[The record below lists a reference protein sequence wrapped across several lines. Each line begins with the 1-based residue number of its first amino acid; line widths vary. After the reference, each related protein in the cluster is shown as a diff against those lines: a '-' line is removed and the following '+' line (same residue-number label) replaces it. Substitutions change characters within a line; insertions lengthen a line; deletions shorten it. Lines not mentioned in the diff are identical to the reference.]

1 MYQRILVP
9 LDRSENSQIV
19 LDEVKKMAATT
30 DARVCLVKIV
40 DTTQFADGPDEL
52 LHELLLKDDER
63 MHEARREALRQYL
76 QNSSAILTAA
86 GIQTETR
93 LVEKYGEGIAHAI
106 LQEADEWQADLLI
119 MGTHGRSGLFHLL
132 MGSVAEGV
140 IRHAKTPVLLVKL
153 PPDE

>member
-9 LDRSENSQIV
+9 IDRSENSQVV
-19 LDEVKKMAATT
+19 LDEVKNLATAT
-30 DARVCLVKIV
+30 GARVCLVKII

-52 LHELLLKDDER
+52 LHEILLNDDER
-63 MHEARREALRQYL
+63 LHEARRESLRQYL
-76 QNSSAILTAA
+76 IDSAAILTAA

-106 LQEADEWQADLLI
+106 LKEADEWQADLLV

-140 IRHAKTPVLLVKL
+140 VRHANTPVLLVKL
-153 PPDE
+153 PPDD